1 MIMLLGKVWRRI
13 GNIVTLERI
22 FCLPSMS
29 SADEI
34 SYFLATLCMKS
45 WKQLSLLMMSIFS
58 RWAFPEEGEKSLR
71 LLLLRFANFP
81 NIFFFPFLGP
91 EIHKFCLEE
100 LVGVGGLKMIAWKLV
115 HKKTSFLRR
124 FSSFQILEALNFD
137 SLPKKLKQDKNFHK
151 LSEPLAQLFSQ
162 CLLFLWSVSH
172 AFC

>member
-1 MIMLLGKVWRRI
+1 
-13 GNIVTLERI
+13 
-22 FCLPSMS
+22 
-29 SADEI
+29 
-34 SYFLATLCMKS
+34 
-45 WKQLSLLMMSIFS
+45 MSIFS

-151 LSEPLAQLFSQ
+151 LSKALAQLFRNVCFSCGRFLMLFANEK
-162 CLLFLWSVSH
+162 CLSS
-172 AFC
+172 AFVRQT